1 MLTKKTR
8 NISILETKEL
18 DINDIHIHTELCAE
32 IRGMTNVFCQ
42 NEASEWKPSGEFP
55 TILHKIKKKLAGVV
69 FVLVTLVMLS
79 LYSARYSVHVLW
91 KHCAYRVITSD
102 CKTTFGIVLVK
113 RLQIF
118 CFWIRLGVNVM
129 MPGVCLNFIANIWY
143 FLCILCSSLKFV
155 FLCEH
160 KDGKKN
166 KYTPEEFAKVHR
178 FWKEVHKGRQKVP
191 IICNKIVP
199 FWDTY
204 RPS

>member
-143 FLCILCSSLKFV
+143 LLCILCSMKI
-155 FLCEH
+155 LCLPLR
-160 KDGKKN
+160 
-166 KYTPEEFAKVHR
+166 TQR
-178 FWKEVHKGRQKVP
+178 W
-191 IICNKIVP
+191 
-199 FWDTY
+199 
-204 RPS
+204 